1 MVETVHPLLQQLD
14 GFFREHAS
22 WKSIMGSFV
31 QNISEIVS
39 SFVKDL
45 MFFQRM
51 LWGFKLGVKTQRSN
65 GCPKHEAITT
75 TLWCLQ

>member
-14 GFFREHAS
+14 GFFQEHAS
-22 WKSIMGSFV
+22 WKRIMGNFV
-31 QNISEIVS
+31 QNVSEVVS

-51 LWGFKLGVKTQRSN
+51 
-65 GCPKHEAITT
+65 H
-75 TLWCLQ
+75 